1 MRKTA
6 LPLFSFAQP
15 QYLIG
20 MAKKLLFYRCP
31 VCHSMVELIDN
42 GGHSLTCCAQSMQLL
57 TAKTEDQADEYH
69 LPVITRRDGLL
80 YVEVGRKPHPQSED
94 HQVTCIVLV
103 TKQTVRRSDIKSN
116 RAAATVFTDKDH
128 GDVYAYCNVHGL
140 FKVSF

>member
-1 MRKTA
+1 
-6 LPLFSFAQP
+6 
-15 QYLIG
+15 
-20 MAKKLLFYRCP
+20 
-31 VCHSMVELIDN
+31 MVELIDN

-80 YVEVGRKPHPQSED
+80 YVEVGKKPHPQSED
-94 HQVTCIVLV
+94 HQITCIVLV

-116 RAAATVFTDKDH
+116 RSAATVFTDKDH

-140 FKVSF
+140 YKVSF